1 MRRTQ
6 RIGLVI
12 FILLALVL
20 AGPVSLADQGA
31 QRFEVH
37 FLDVGQADCAVILSD
52 GRVMMIDGGEAAGS
66 GLVVTYLRD
75 VLHVSHI
82 DVMVSTHPHDDHAGG
97 LCAVLGEFTVG
108 GVFSPVTEYASEVFD
123 AFLRQVGM
131 RGRSLRVPE
140 AGDSFSLGSAWV
152 QFLTPLRADYPL
164 ENDRS
169 LVLRVTYGATSFLF
183 MADAEQGAEEDIVR
197 AGLEKR
203 YELRSDVIKAGH
215 HGWGTSTTPGLLE
228 AVRPKYAVISVGE
241 KNNSYLP
248 FLDVLARLSA
258 VQARIFRTD
267 IMGNVVCFSDGERI
281 SFRIEKKDPN
291 LF

>member
-12 FILLALVL
+12 LILLALVL

-31 QRFEVH
+31 QGFEVH

-66 GLVVTYLRD
+66 GLVVSYLRD

-97 LCAVLGEFTVG
+97 LSAVLGAFTVG
-108 GVFSPVTEYASEVFD
+108 EVFSPVREYASEAFD

-131 RGRSLRVPE
+131 RGRSLQVPE
-140 AGDSFSLGSAWV
+140 AGDTFSLGSARV

-169 LVLRVTYGATSFLF
+169 LVLRVTYGDTSFLF
-183 MADAEQGAEEDIVR
+183 MGDAEQGAEEDIVR

-215 HGWGTSTTPGLLE
+215 HGWGSSTTPALLE
-228 AVRPKYAVISVGE
+228 AVRPKYAVISVGD
-241 KNNSYLP
+241 KYNSYLP
-248 FLDVLARLSA
+248 FLDVLARFRA
-258 VQARIFRTD
+258 VQTRVFRTD
-267 IMGNVVCFSDGERI
+267 IMGHVVCFSDGEMI
-281 SFRIEKKDPN
+281 TFRKEKKDPN